1 MLSVRRSRPPAQ
13 DSQQGTSVS
22 VVVRARPPLPH
33 EAPYGHCARTDG
45 RKVVMTTSACEG
57 GAERQRRNHQQQS
70 RIKAVQCEYD
80 HVLGMTASQADVW
93 SAVSPAV
100 EKAFEGFNVTIFTY
114 GMTGS
119 GKTFTMLGPS
129 LMETAFEGE
138 SAPSVADIRTSEQRG
153 LVPRVMESVLDR
165 LGDDEGAQVT
175 FSYIQI
181 YQERCYDLLQPAS
194 AARPL
199 RIREERDATPR
210 QSSNL
215 GAVYLEGLTECP
227 VKNSDDCIEKL
238 LYGFSNVAFRSTNYN
253 EQSSRAHCVLTLT
266 IQQRVE
272 TNQGMILRESKI
284 RLVDLAG
291 NERWD
296 TMGPG
301 MDRQHARELTSI
313 NKSLH
318 VLGNC
323 IQVLS
328 HPPPVSKRDG
338 QPIDRHVPYRDSA
351 LTLLL
356 RDSLS
361 GNSFSLML
369 CTICSS
375 TLYQVQTLCTLRF
388 ADRAKRVKMKAQVC
402 DTIDSKAMLQ
412 QTQSEIEYLRAM
424 VAQQTDSASQEL
436 KKRIAELQAGYSN
449 LEGENRALRDQI
461 AEMMKHH
468 HQEQEAASKPWVS
481 RRSQQSLRRVC
492 SEPALPQLALL
503 ESSEEGNYMHP
514 DGDSVESND
523 RAATWGA
530 AALSA
535 LHRGRSVSF
544 LDENCRAE
552 GMSAS
557 QITAAA
563 LQTREG
569 TNRRTV
575 FAPPAQQRQ
584 RPSSRPRSNSSASS
598 LRAGNLNFEVE
609 VGCCPRGHK
618 LTCLGSGLHP
628 LPAAAA
634 AAYSEWHCDTLGC
647 AGSSARTPALAR
659 FHCADCQHDLCQRCH
674 DRLVQKPA
682 EQAEPS
688 RPAGQTSDRSQD
700 VRRTQAPQVGHGK
713 SAYSLP
719 SRPPGAP
726 RRESSFDGRRFRPA
740 SASRGPTTQAAS
752 ARSSQSEG
760 TTFVHTAEPGARG
773 RRSMS
778 QSHQQ
783 QRQQPKRSAR
793 SVSSKTLHQPE
804 RSKREDEPSLA
815 DKERHAKLQEYFDN
829 NFTEE
834 PVNQD
839 PKVSSR
845 GKCTKYNL
853 SVGSSNTSVASASTA
868 PTTPEAATKMQTT
881 SGHPAAPPLPDSR
894 RSLPVQP
901 AAQNARGSESPRL
914 PQLSPRP
921 VQAGVKDPRTPCT
934 ARADRS
940 AISAASVHQEVDPS
954 TRLRPEEATSGH
966 AHQDKG
972 IQSRQG
978 TASPSG
984 SSRSPRSGSKKAQL
998 TAPGNVALRLS
1009 ALSSKLKLDSLL
1021 SPMPSDT
1028 AVEKAVPKKPP
1039 AAFSAAAAVSLG
1051 GPSPAASSGASSMRA
1066 LLGELDARREAST
1079 PNSQQG

>member
-1 MLSVRRSRPPAQ
+1 MRQSRPPAHE
-13 DSQQGTSVS
+13 SQPGTSVK

-45 RKVVMTTSACEG
+45 RKVVMTTSACEA
-57 GAERQRRNHQQQS
+57 GAERQRRHHQQQSS

-100 EKAFEGFNVTIFTY
+100 DKALEGFNVTVFTY

-119 GKTFTMLGPS
+119 GKTFTMLGPN
-129 LMETAFEGE
+129 LMESAFEGE
-138 SAPSVADIRTSEQRG
+138 SAPSVASIRDSAQRG
-153 LVPRVMESVLDR
+153 LMPRVIESILDR
-165 LGDDEGAQVT
+165 VGNREGAHVT
-175 FSYIQI
+175 LSYIQI
-181 YQERCYDLLQPAS
+181 YQERCYDLLQPAT

-199 RIREERDATPR
+199 RIREERDSNPR
-210 QSSNL
+210 HSSNA
-215 GAVYLEGLTECP
+215 GSVYLEGLTEWP
-227 VKNSDDCIEKL
+227 VQSSDECIEKL
-238 LYGFSNVAFRSTNYN
+238 LYGFSNVAFRATNYN

-266 IQQRVE
+266 VQQRVK
-272 TNQGMILRESKI
+272 TDQGVIMRESKV

-301 MDRQHARELTSI
+301 MDRQHARELTAI

-338 QPIDRHVPYRDSA
+338 QPVDRHVPYRDSA

-361 GNSFSLML
+361 GNSFSVML

-402 DTIDSKAMLQ
+402 DTSDSKVMLQ

-436 KKRIAELQAGYSN
+436 KKRIAELQQGYSN

-461 AEMMKHH
+461 AEMMKQH
-468 HQEQEAASKPWVS
+468 HQEQEAKAKPWES
-481 RRSQQSLRRVC
+481 RRSQQPFRRVC
-492 SEPALPQLALL
+492 SEPALPQVAFL
-503 ESSEEGNYMHP
+503 ELSEENYLHP
-514 DGDSVESND
+514 VGDSVDSSAG
-523 RAATWGA
+523 AATWSA
-530 AALSA
+530 EALSA

-544 LDENCRAE
+544 LDENRRAE
-552 GMSAS
+552 RMSAS
-557 QITAAA
+557 RITAAA
-563 LQTREG
+563 LQTQEG
-569 TNRRTV
+569 SNRHTV
-575 FAPPAQQRQ
+575 FAPRAAQHP
-584 RPSSRPRSNSSASS
+584 RPSSRPRSNSSAGSVQ
-598 LRAGNLNFEVE
+598 GYLNSE
-609 VGCCPRGHK
+609 VGCCPQGHK

-634 AAYSEWHCDTLGC
+634 AAYSEWHCDSTGC
-647 AGSSARTPALAR
+647 AGSSARTPDLAR
-659 FHCADCQHDLCQRCH
+659 FHCAECQHDLCQRCLE
-674 DRLVQKPA
+674 RLLEKPSQ
-682 EQAEPS
+682 QAAPS
-688 RPAGQTSDRSQD
+688 RPAGQSLDASEEDGRRIQSSQAGQ
-700 VRRTQAPQVGHGK
+700 RK
-713 SAYSLP
+713 SAYAVP

-740 SASRGPTTQAAS
+740 SASRVSSTQVAS
-752 ARSSQSEG
+752 APSRQAG
-760 TTFVHTAEPGARG
+760 GMTPVHTAEPVARG

-778 QSHQQ
+778 QSSQSH
-783 QRQQPKRSAR
+783 RQQGQEPKRSAR
-793 SVSSKTLHQPE
+793 SASSRALHQRSE
-804 RSKREDEPSLA
+804 RSRRENEPSAA
-815 DKERHAKLQEYFDN
+815 DKARHTKLQEYFDSK
-829 NFTEE
+829 FGE
-834 PVNQD
+834 PTSGEQPVSQD
-839 PKVSSR
+839 PKVALR
-845 GKCTKYNL
+845 GRGPRQNL
-853 SVGSSNTSVASASTA
+853 SVGSSYTSFASASTA
-868 PTTPEAATKMQTT
+868 PTTPEAAAKVRAS
-881 SGHPAAPPLPDSR
+881 SGQSEAPAPPDSQ
-894 RSLPVQP
+894 RSLPVPP
-901 AAQNARGSESPRL
+901 ASQSARGSESPRL

-921 VQAGVKDPRTPCT
+921 GQGSDKNTSPR
-934 ARADRS
+934 
-940 AISAASVHQEVDPS
+940 
-954 TRLRPEEATSGH
+954 RPLLEATSGQVQQH
-966 AHQDKG
+966 KG
-972 IQSRQG
+972 SQSRQG
-978 TASPSG
+978 TASPSA
-984 SSRSPRSGSKKAQL
+984 SSRSPRSSSQKAHL

-1021 SPMPSDT
+1021 SPKPSST
-1028 AVEKAVPKKPP
+1028 GAEKAVPKKPP
-1039 AAFSAAAAVSLG
+1039 AAFAAAAAAGLG
-1051 GPSPAASSGASSMRA
+1051 GAGPAGASSMRA

>member
-1 MLSVRRSRPPAQ
+1 MRQSRPPAQ
-13 DSQQGTSVS
+13 ESQPGTSVS

-45 RKVVMTTSACEG
+45 RKVVLTTSACEG
-57 GAERQRRNHQQQS
+57 GAERQRRHHQQQS

-100 EKAFEGFNVTIFTY
+100 DKALEGFNVTIFTY

-119 GKTFTMLGPS
+119 GKTFTMLGPN
-129 LMETAFEGE
+129 LMESAFEGA
-138 SAPSVADIRTSEQRG
+138 SAASVSDIRASAQRG
-153 LVPRVMESVLDR
+153 LVPRVMESILDR
-165 LGDDEGAQVT
+165 LGDRQGAQVT

-194 AARPL
+194 ASRPL
-199 RIREERDATPR
+199 RIREDRDSISR
-210 QSSNL
+210 QSSNA
-215 GAVYLEGLTECP
+215 GAVYLEGLTELP
-227 VKNSDDCIEKL
+227 VASSDECIEKL

-266 IQQRVE
+266 VRQRVE
-272 TNQGMILRESKI
+272 MDQGMILRESKV

-301 MDRQHARELTSI
+301 MDRQHARELTAI

-328 HPPPVSKRDG
+328 HPPPVSRRDG

-361 GNSFSLML
+361 GNSFTVML
-369 CTICSS
+369 CTMCSS

-402 DTIDSKAMLQ
+402 DSSDSNVILQ

-436 KKRIAELQAGYSN
+436 QKRIAELRHGYSS

-461 AEMMKHH
+461 AEMMKQH
-468 HQEQEAASKPWVS
+468 HQEQETLSKPLDS

-492 SEPALPQLALL
+492 SEPALPQLGLL
-503 ESSEEGNYMHP
+503 ELNEENDLHP
-514 DGDSVESND
+514 VGDSIESGAG
-523 RAATWGA
+523 AATCSA
-530 AALSA
+530 EALSA
-535 LHRGRSVSF
+535 LHRGHSVSF
-544 LDENCRAE
+544 LDENRRAKR
-552 GMSAS
+552 MSAS
-557 QITAAA
+557 KITAAA
-563 LQTREG
+563 LQTHEAG
-569 TNRRTV
+569 SDRRTV
-575 FAPPAQQRQ
+575 FTPRAARGP

-598 LRAGNLNFEVE
+598 VRGNPNSEVS
-609 VGCCPRGHK
+609 CCPQGHK

-634 AAYSEWHCDTLGC
+634 VAYSEWHCDTLGC
-647 AGSSARTPALAR
+647 AGSSARTPDLVR
-659 FHCADCQHDLCQRCH
+659 FHCAECQHDLCQRCN
-674 DRLVQKPA
+674 DGPVEKTAQ
-682 EQAEPS
+682 QAAAVV
-688 RPAGQTSDRSQD
+688 PAGPTLDRSEND
-700 VRRTQAPQVGHGK
+700 GRCTQSSQVGQRK
-713 SAYSLP
+713 SAYALP

-740 SASRGPTTQAAS
+740 SASRVPNTQAAS
-752 ARSSQSEG
+752 APSSQAG
-760 TTFVHTAEPGARG
+760 GMAPVHTAEPVARG

-778 QSHQQ
+778 QSHRQ

-793 SVSSKTLHQPE
+793 SASSRALPQQE
-804 RSKREDEPSLA
+804 RSKKEDEPCPA
-815 DKERHAKLQEYFDN
+815 DKERHTKLQEYFHGK
-829 NFTEE
+829 FGESTSGEQ
-834 PVNQD
+834 PVSRD
-839 PKVSSR
+839 PKEALR
-845 GKCTKYNL
+845 GKGPKHNL
-853 SVGSSNTSVASASTA
+853 SVGSSYTSFASASTA
-868 PTTPEAATKMQTT
+868 PTTPEAAAKTQAT
-881 SGHPAAPPLPDSR
+881 SGKSEAPAPPDSQ
-894 RSLPVQP
+894 RSMPVPP
-901 AAQNARGSESPRL
+901 ASQSARDSESPRL

-921 VQAGVKDPRTPCT
+921 GQ
-934 ARADRS
+934 
-940 AISAASVHQEVDPS
+940 
-954 TRLRPEEATSGH
+954 ATSDH
-966 AHQDKG
+966 AHQHKG
-972 IQSRQG
+972 SQSRQG
-978 TASPSG
+978 TASPSA
-984 SSRSPRSGSKKAQL
+984 SSRSPRTSFQKASL

-1021 SPMPSDT
+1021 SPKPSSNT
-1028 AVEKAVPKKPP
+1028 GVEKAVLPKKPP
-1039 AAFSAAAAVSLG
+1039 AAFAAAAAASLG
-1051 GPSPAASSGASSMRA
+1051 GTSPAASAGASSMRA